1 MWVTKPGTAGFTFIE
16 LMIVVVLLGLL
27 TAATAPAI
35 ARGYAGAARRS
46 ADREVTALLFRTR
59 GIAIQR
65 SRSARLVRTG
75 NALQVWVDS
84 SGTLVKVGGT
94 RDLGQL
100 YGDTLA
106 ATPSDTLQFDPRGF
120 AIIGAQPPRITISKA
135 SAVDTVCVLGLGR
148 IATRGC

>member
-1 MWVTKPGTAGFTFIE
+1 MWVTKPGAAGFTFIE

-27 TAATAPAI
+27 TAATAPSV

-46 ADREVTALLFRTR
+46 ASREVAATLFRVR

-84 SGTLVKVGGT
+84 SGTLVRVGGG

-100 YGDTLA
+100 YGVTVFPTA
-106 ATPSDTLQFDPRGF
+106 GDTLQFDPRGF
-120 AIIGAQPPRITISKA
+120 VIIGSQTPRITLTQG

-148 IATRGC
+148 ITTRGC